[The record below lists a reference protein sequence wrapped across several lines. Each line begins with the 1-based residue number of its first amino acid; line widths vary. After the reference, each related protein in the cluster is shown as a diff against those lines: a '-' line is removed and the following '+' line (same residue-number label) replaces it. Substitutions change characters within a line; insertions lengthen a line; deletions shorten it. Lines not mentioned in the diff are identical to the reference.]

1 LSLPASAGEAQL
13 LEACEKLRRQRLDM
27 TRPPWEMWLLPGLP
41 DRRLGL
47 YLRMHHA
54 MADGIAGVADIGVL
68 LDPAADATI
77 ETAPPWTQAAMPS
90 ARDLLG
96 DNLRGRIQGLHGML
110 PRFAHLSARCARHS
124 RRGRPG
130 ASCGLRSVRRAQA

>member
-96 DNLRGRIQGLHGML
+96 DNLRWRIQGLHGML
-110 PRFAHLSARCARHS
+110 PRFAHPVST
-124 RRGRPG
+124 
-130 ASCGLRSVRRAQA
+130 LRQA